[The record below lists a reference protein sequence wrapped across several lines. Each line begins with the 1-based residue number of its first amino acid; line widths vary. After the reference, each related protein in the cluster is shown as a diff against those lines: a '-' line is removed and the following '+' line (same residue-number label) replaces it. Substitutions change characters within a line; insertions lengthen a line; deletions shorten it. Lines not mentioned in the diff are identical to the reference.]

1 MTVHEVACA
10 IVAGPPLALCA
21 IWLTHDAIVAA
32 RSVRAKRTSQQE
44 AR

>member
-1 MTVHEVACA
+1 MTVSEVACA

-32 RSVRAKRTSQQE
+32 RSARRRRAQ
-44 AR
+44 